1 MQGVFV
7 KLEIGYVVSTKSIA
21 ADSNVYEQSESGS
34 SSFETRRGVLHY
46 RANVCTQ
53 PWQEALSDAPTHVH
67 LHP

>member
-7 KLEIGYVVSTKSIA
+7 NLGIGYVVSTKSIA
-21 ADSNVYEQSESGS
+21 AGSYVCEQSESGS

-46 RANVCTQ
+46 RANVRTQ